1 MEQQSGSNAYI
12 ILETLSRNKR
22 YITYLGKNYFSGDKA
37 VIKTIEPKC
46 PDWDEQLEI
55 LYHEAETGQK
65 LSHSCIIRHLNS
77 FEEDRKL
84 YSVMEHFESYSLD
97 SKLSENPRAGRSF
110 GLDGAMMLINQLLKA
125 LEYAHSLG
133 IYHNSLNPSNIL
145 ISSELQLKVLG
156 FGKSRLSWLRVE
168 NESSLHPVLYLSPE
182 QYQGDDL
189 SAAANQ
195 YSFGVIA
202 YQMLTGL
209 LPWNCNPKDNHL
221 RQKELSFNKP
231 VLDPEMLGAPIPR
244 WLFSI
249 LNRCLMIEPSLRF
262 GSISELREALRL
274 EQAQPFKSV
283 LTPLPKPSIIIE
295 PEPVAEPEPEPIP
308 EPIIEPEPELI
319 PEPVIEPEPIPEP
332 VIEPEPEP
340 IMESEP
346 IPPAPQPAA
355 APQPLYHSSWEAQ
368 TSTSEPEP
376 EDLKHTRKLFTVL
389 IIISSL
395 VVAYYA
401 LKYTVLRPKARF
413 TVLDE
418 EKALPEA
425 SANLNKNRPLNMISV
440 PGDTI
445 NLGRIGE
452 GGDTD
457 EYPQLRLK
465 VPYFLMSSTE
475 ITQAEWNMVYSSN
488 PSQVKGANLPM
499 HNITFYEAVE
509 WCNEKSLLDG
519 FRPCYDFWNDELT
532 CDFNA
537 DGYRLPTEAEWEYA
551 AAGKNGSFIYSGSNL
566 ADEAGWHSGNS
577 GGEPKH
583 VARKAA
589 NGFQAYDMSGNVAEW
604 VWNWYA
610 PYSYNITSVFE
621 GPQLGTD
628 KVLRGG
634 SWFESASQMRVTNRS
649 YAKPFSKF
657 SYVGFRVVRRM
668 AVSVSDQ

>member
-1 MEQQSGSNAYI
+1 MEQQGGTNAYI

-55 LYHEAETGQK
+55 LYNEAETGQK

-84 YSVMEHFESYSLD
+84 YSVMEYFPSYSLE
-97 SKLSENPRAGRSF
+97 SKLAETPRAGRSF

-133 IYHNSLNPSNIL
+133 IYHNCLNPSNIL
-145 ISSELQLKVLG
+145 ISTELQLKLLG
-156 FGKSRLSWLRVE
+156 FGKSKLSWLRVD
-168 NESSLHPVLYLSPE
+168 NESSLPAVLYLSPE
-182 QYQGDDL
+182 QYRGDDL
-189 SAAANQ
+189 TTAANQ

-209 LPWNCNPKDNHL
+209 LPWNCNPKENYL

-249 LNRCLMIEPSLRF
+249 LNRCLMMEPSLRF
-262 GSISELREALRL
+262 GSLTELREAIRL

-283 LTPLPKPSIIIE
+283 LTTLPKPSIIIE
-295 PEPVAEPEPEPIP
+295 PEPIPELEPEPEPEPEPIIEPEPIPDPEPEPEPVPEPMIEPEPIPEP
-308 EPIIEPEPELI
+308 EPIIEPEPE
-319 PEPVIEPEPIPEP
+319 PPVVEPVEAPK
-332 VIEPEPEP
+332 
-340 IMESEP
+340 
-346 IPPAPQPAA
+346 PA
-355 APQPLYHSSWEAQ
+355 YTSSWEA
-368 TSTSEPEP
+368 STKPIEAEP
-376 EDLKHTRKLFTVL
+376 EDLRRSRKLFTIL
-389 IIISSL
+389 IIFSCL

-413 TVLDE
+413 TVLE
-418 EKALPEA
+418 EKQPEA
-425 SANLNKNRPLNMISV
+425 EPTKNLVRNRPLDMVSV
-440 PGDTI
+440 PGDTVS
-445 NLGRIGE
+445 LGRIGE

-457 EYPQLRLK
+457 EYPQLRIK

-488 PSQVKGANLPM
+488 PSQVKGDNLPV
-499 HNITFYEAVE
+499 HNITFYEAVD

-519 FRPCYDFWNDELT
+519 FRPCYDYWNDQLT
-532 CDFNA
+532 CDFGA
-537 DGYRLPTEAEWEYA
+537 DGYRLPTEAEWEHA
-551 AAGKNGSFIYSGSNL
+551 ARGKTGNFIYSGSNS

-583 VARKAA
+583 VGRKAP
-589 NGFQAYDMSGNVAEW
+589 GEFRTYDMSGNVAEW
-604 VWNWYA
+604 IWNWYA

-621 GPQLGTD
+621 GPESGTD

-634 SWFESASQMRVTNRS
+634 SWFEPSQEMRITNRS
-649 YAKPFSKF
+649 FAKPFSKS

-668 AVSVSDQ
+668 AP